1 MADLQKQ
8 FLEFHN
14 AIKLGTYEGKHA
26 NGVLREKRDLII
38 NQLKASLK
46 AKEEEG
52 YPQFVKSFNQGS
64 YALNTGIKPIRA
76 GDYDIDVGVL
86 LSCHKEDYTDPV
98 ELKKLV
104 EECIQ
109 HTNREVRIKHPCVT
123 VTYKKDGVDDYHV
136 DIPIYA
142 KSNNVDDESYYL
154 AKGKKGQQDKDRFW
168 QLSDPEGLTSII
180 NGLYKGNGTYENNG
194 SDQRKQ
200 FRRCVRYL
208 KRWRNHKYVGIHS
221 IGLTMAAYHWLEP
234 EVEVKND
241 GEVLLSLVK
250 TILNNFDYSG
260 RLSINLPI
268 TPGGDLLKS
277 VNDQD
282 MATIKERFET
292 LRDNLQ
298 SAVDE
303 PDAHEASKTLRKSF
317 GDDFPLVAKND
328 KAKKSNQAPYVST
341 GTSA

>member
-8 FLEFHN
+8 FLEFHD
-14 AIKLGTYEGKHA
+14 AIKLGTYEE
-26 NGVLREKRDLII
+26 NGFLREKRDLII
-38 NQLKASLK
+38 DKLKSKLAERK
-46 AKEEEG
+46 DDG
-52 YPQFVKSFNQGS
+52 YPQYERSFNQGS
-64 YALNTGIKPIRA
+64 YALNTGIQPIKD

-86 LSCHKEDYTDPV
+86 LDCHKEDYKPV
-98 ELKKLV
+98 ELKELV
-104 EECIQ
+104 ADC
-109 HTNREVRIKHPCVT
+109 IKHNNRTVEVSRSCVT
-123 VTYKKDGVDDYHV
+123 VTYMKNGKPDYHV
-136 DIPIYA
+136 DLPIYA
-142 KSNNVDDESYYL
+142 KSSNAYDDTYYL
-154 AKGKKGQQDKDRFW
+154 AKGRKGLAEDKRVW
-168 QLSDPEGLTSII
+168 QAADPEGINSII
-180 NGLYKGNGTYENNG
+180 NGLYKGNDTYENNG

-208 KRWRNHKYVGIHS
+208 KRWRHHKSVGIHS
-221 IGLTMAAYHWLEP
+221 IGLTMAAYHWLGP

-250 TILNNFDYSG
+250 TILNNFDCSG

-277 VNDQD
+277 VNDDD

-292 LRDNLQ
+292 LRNNLQ

-317 GDDFPLVAKND
+317 SDDFSIVAKTD

>member
-14 AIKLGTYEGKHA
+14 AIKLGTYEE
-26 NGVLREKRDLII
+26 NDFLREKRDLII
-38 NQLKASLK
+38 DKLKNKLAERK
-46 AKEEEG
+46 DDG
-52 YPQFVKSFNQGS
+52 YPQYERSFNQGS
-64 YALNTGIKPIRA
+64 YALNTGIKPVRA

-86 LSCHKEDYTDPV
+86 LDCHKEDYKPV
-98 ELKKLV
+98 ELKELV
-104 EECIQ
+104 ADC
-109 HTNREVRIKHPCVT
+109 IKHNNRTVEVSRSCVT
-123 VTYKKDGVDDYHV
+123 VTYMKDGKPDYHV
-136 DIPIYA
+136 DLPIYA
-142 KSNNVDDESYYL
+142 KSSNAYDDTYYL
-154 AKGKKGQQDKDRFW
+154 AKGRKGLTEDKRVW
-168 QLSDPEGLTSII
+168 QAADPEGINSII
-180 NGLYKGNGTYENNG
+180 NGLYKDNDTYEDNG

-234 EVEVKND
+234 DVDIQND
-241 GEVLLSLVK
+241 GEVLLSLIK
-250 TILNNFDYSG
+250 TILNNFDYFG

-277 VNDQD
+277 VNDED
-282 MATIKERFET
+282 MATIKARFES

-298 SAVDE
+298 SSVDE

-317 GDDFPLVAKND
+317 GDDFPEVAKTD
-328 KAKKSNQAPYVST
+328 KAKKSNEAPYVST
-341 GTSA
+341 GSSA

>member
-14 AIKLGTYEGKHA
+14 TIRLGTYEE
-26 NGVLREKRDLII
+26 NTSLREKRDLII
-38 NQLKASLK
+38 NQLKASLR
-46 AKEEEG
+46 AKKDEG
-52 YPQFVKSFNQGS
+52 YPQYEKSFNQGS
-64 YALNTGIKPIRA
+64 YALNTGIKPVRD

-86 LSCHKEDYTDPV
+86 LDCHTEDYSDPV
-98 ELKKLV
+98 ELKKLI

-142 KSNNVDDESYYL
+142 KSNNADDENYYL

-168 QLSDPEGLTSII
+168 QLSDPEGTTSII
-180 NGLYKGNGTYENNG
+180 NSLYKGNNIYEDNG
-194 SDQRKQ
+194 SEQRKQ

-208 KRWRNHKYVGIHS
+208 KRWRHHKSVGVHS
-221 IGLTMAAYHWLEP
+221 IGLTIAAYYWLEP
-234 EVEVKND
+234 EVDIKND

-250 TILNNFDYSG
+250 NILSRFNYFG
-260 RLSINLPI
+260 RLSINLPVK
-268 TPGGDLLKS
+268 PYDDLLKPVS
-277 VNDQD
+277 DES
-282 MATIKERFET
+282 MATIKERFEA

-303 PDAHEASKTLRKSF
+303 PDAHEASKTLRKIF
-317 GDDFPLVAKND
+317 GDDFPIAAKVD
-328 KAKKSNQAPYVST
+328 KAKKSIEAPYVST
-341 GTSA
+341 GSSA

>member
-1 MADLQKQ
+1 MADLQTQ
-8 FLEFHN
+8 FLAFH
-14 AIKLGTYEGKHA
+14 AEIKLGTYEGKHA

-64 YALNTGIKPIRA
+64 YALNTGIKPIRT

-86 LSCHKEDYTDPV
+86 LDCHKEEYKPV
-98 ELKKLV
+98 ELKELV
-104 EECIQ
+104 AECIQ
-109 HTNREVRIKHPCVT
+109 YTNRDVNVSRSCVT
-123 VTYKKDGVDDYHV
+123 VTYMKDGEPDYHV
-136 DIPIYA
+136 DLPIYA
-142 KSNNVDDESYYL
+142 KSNNEYDDTYYL
-154 AKGKKGQQDKDRFW
+154 AKGKKGLTEDKRFW
-168 QLSDPEGLTSII
+168 QESDPEGMTSLI
-180 NGLYKGNGTYENNG
+180 NDLYKDNDIYEDNG

-221 IGLTMAAYHWLEP
+221 IGLTIAAYHWLEP
-234 EVEVKND
+234 DVDTQND
-241 GEVLLSLVK
+241 GEVLLDLVK
-250 TILNNFDYSG
+250 TILSNFDYSG

-277 VNDQD
+277 VNDDD
-282 MATIKERFET
+282 MATIKERFEI
-292 LRDNLQ
+292 LGDNLQ
-298 SAVDE
+298 SAVDD

-317 GDDFPLVAKND
+317 GDDFPIAAKVD
-328 KAKKSNQAPYVST
+328 KAKKSIEAPYVST
-341 GTSA
+341 GSSA

>member
-8 FLEFHN
+8 FLKFHN
-14 AIKLGTYEGKHA
+14 AIKLGTYEE
-26 NGVLREKRDLII
+26 NGFLREKRDLII
-38 NQLKASLK
+38 DKLKSKLAERK
-46 AKEEEG
+46 DDG
-52 YPQFVKSFNQGS
+52 YPQYERSFNQGS
-64 YALNTGIKPIRA
+64 YALNTGIQPIRD

-86 LSCHKEDYTDPV
+86 LDCHKEDYKPV
-98 ELKKLV
+98 ELKELV
-104 EECIQ
+104 ADC
-109 HTNREVRIKHPCVT
+109 IKHNNRTVEVSRSCVT
-123 VTYKKDGVDDYHV
+123 VTYMKNGKPDYHV
-136 DIPIYA
+136 DLPIYA
-142 KSNNVDDESYYL
+142 KSSNAYDDTYYL
-154 AKGKKGQQDKDRFW
+154 AKGRKGLAEDKRVW
-168 QLSDPEGLTSII
+168 QAADPEGINSII
-180 NGLYKGNGTYENNG
+180 NGLYKGNDTYENNG

-208 KRWRNHKYVGIHS
+208 KRWRHHKSVGIHS

-250 TILNNFDYSG
+250 TILNNFDYFG

-277 VNDQD
+277 VSDED

-303 PDAHEASKTLRKSF
+303 PDAHEASKTLRKFF
-317 GDDFPLVAKND
+317 GDDFPVVAKTD
-328 KAKKSNQAPYVST
+328 KAKRSSEAPYVST
-341 GTSA
+341 GSSA

>member
-14 AIKLGTYEGKHA
+14 AIKLGTYEE
-26 NGVLREKRDLII
+26 NDFLRKKRDLII
-38 NQLKASLK
+38 EKLKSKLAERK
-46 AKEEEG
+46 DDG
-52 YPQFVKSFNQGS
+52 YPQYERSFNQGS
-64 YALNTGIKPIRA
+64 YALNTGIKPVRA

-86 LSCHKEDYTDPV
+86 LDCHKEDYKPV
-98 ELKKLV
+98 ELKELV
-104 EECIQ
+104 ADC
-109 HTNREVRIKHPCVT
+109 IKHNNRTVEVSRSCVT
-123 VTYKKDGVDDYHV
+123 VTYMKDGKPDYHV
-136 DIPIYA
+136 DLPIYA
-142 KSNNVDDESYYL
+142 KSSNTYDDTYYL
-154 AKGKKGQQDKDRFW
+154 AKGRKGLTEDKRVW
-168 QLSDPEGLTSII
+168 QAADPEGINSII
-180 NGLYKGNGTYENNG
+180 NGLYKGNDTYEDNG

-208 KRWRNHKYVGIHS
+208 KRWRHHKSAGIHS

-241 GEVLLSLVK
+241 GDVLLSLVK
-250 TILNNFDYSG
+250 TILNNFDYFG

-277 VNDQD
+277 VSDED

-303 PDAHEASKTLRKSF
+303 PDAHEASTTLRKSF
-317 GDDFPLVAKND
+317 GDDFPEVAKSD
-328 KAKKSNQAPYVST
+328 KAKKSNEAPYVST

>member
-14 AIKLGTYEGKHA
+14 AIKLGTYEE
-26 NGVLREKRDLII
+26 NDFLRKKRDLII
-38 NQLKASLK
+38 DKLKSKLAERK
-46 AKEEEG
+46 DDG
-52 YPQFVKSFNQGS
+52 YPQYERSFNQGS
-64 YALNTGIKPIRA
+64 YALNTGIKPVRA

-86 LSCHKEDYTDPV
+86 LDCYIEDYEDTV
-98 ELKKLV
+98 ELKELIA
-104 EECIQ
+104 ECIQ
-109 HTNREVRIKHPCVT
+109 HTNRDVVVSRSCIT
-123 VTYKKDGVDDYHV
+123 VTYKKNGIADYHV
-136 DIPIYA
+136 DLPIYA
-142 KSNNVDDESYYL
+142 KSDNEYDDTYYL
-154 AKGKKGQQDKDRFW
+154 AKGRKGLAEDKRVW
-168 QLSDPEGLTSII
+168 QAADPEGINSII
-180 NGLYKGNGTYENNG
+180 NGLYKGNDNYENNG

-234 EVEVKND
+234 EVEIKND
-241 GEVLLSLVK
+241 GEVLLSLVNS
-250 TILNNFDYSG
+250 ILSDFDWLD
-260 RLSINLPI
+260 RLSIDLPVV
-268 TPGGDLLKS
+268 PYGDLLKS
-277 VNDQD
+277 VSDED
-282 MATIKERFET
+282 MVIIKERFET

-298 SAVDE
+298 SAVNE

-317 GDDFPLVAKND
+317 GDDFPVVDKTD

>member
-14 AIKLGTYEGKHA
+14 AIKLGTYEE
-26 NGVLREKRDLII
+26 NDFLRKKRKLII
-38 NQLKASLK
+38 DKLESKLKEK
-46 AKEEEG
+46 KDDG
-52 YPQFVKSFNQGS
+52 YPQYERSFNQGS
-64 YALNTGIKPIRA
+64 YALNTGIKPVRA

-86 LSCHKEDYTDPV
+86 MDCHKEDYKPV
-98 ELKKLV
+98 ELKELV
-104 EECIQ
+104 ADC
-109 HTNREVRIKHPCVT
+109 IKHNNRTVEVSRSCVT
-123 VTYKKDGVDDYHV
+123 VTYMKDGKPDYHV
-136 DIPIYA
+136 DLPIYA
-142 KSNNVDDESYYL
+142 KSSNAYDDTYYL
-154 AKGKKGQQDKDRFW
+154 AKGRKGLTEDKRVW
-168 QLSDPEGLTSII
+168 QAADPEGINSII
-180 NGLYKGNGTYENNG
+180 NGLYKGNDTYEDNG
-194 SDQRKQ
+194 SDQRRQ

-234 EVEVKND
+234 DVDTQND
-241 GEVLLSLVK
+241 GEVLLDLIK
-250 TILNNFDYSG
+250 TILSNFDYFG

-268 TPGGDLLKS
+268 TPGSDLLKS
-277 VNDQD
+277 VNDED

-298 SAVDE
+298 SAVNE

-317 GDDFPLVAKND
+317 GDDFPVVDKTD